1 MRHYFISL
9 LIFLCLLAGI
19 SGGILYEHLPFLK
32 RQRSVCVIDLKY
44 LMDREKR
51 LLLKEAGKPDGEV
64 KKEIDRFAKCLEEAI
79 SSRKDIILVKAAVV
93 SGAKDITKEVERL
106 CLTEKQLH

>member
-1 MRHYFISL
+1 MRQYFIPL
-9 LIFLCLLAGI
+9 LIFLCLLAGLC
-19 SGGILYEHLPFLK
+19 GGILYEHLPFLK
-32 RQRSVCVIDLKY
+32 KQRSVCVIDLKY

-79 SSRKDIILVKAAVV
+79 SSREDLILVKAAVV

-106 CLTEKQLH
+106 CLTERQLH